1 MNKRKIKVVDA
12 KYVKKAKSIAIIGEC
27 EDGRLTSQ
35 IHQSCFSFKG
45 MGQDQI
51 DYEME
56 KTAKLMIGKRIT
68 LAYDPNISLV
78 G

>member
-1 MNKRKIKVVDA
+1 MQKRKIRVVEA

-27 EDGRLTSQ
+27 EDGRMTSQ
-35 IHQSCFSFKG
+35 IHQSCFNFKG
-45 MGQDQI
+45 RTPDEI

-56 KTAKLMIGKRIT
+56 KTARLLLGKKIT
-68 LAYDPNISLV
+68 IAYDPNINLV